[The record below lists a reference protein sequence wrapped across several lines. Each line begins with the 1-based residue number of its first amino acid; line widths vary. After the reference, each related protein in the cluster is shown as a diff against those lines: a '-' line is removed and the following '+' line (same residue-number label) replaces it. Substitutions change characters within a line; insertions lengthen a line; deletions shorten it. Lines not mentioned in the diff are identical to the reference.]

1 MGISPSDRGDSI
13 GCSVIP
19 VHEHFDKDE
28 VKARLAFLDL
38 LAAEGIVVRRN
49 GAHFV
54 APCPFHAEGT
64 GSFTIH
70 APEFDHGHCYGCGW
84 NGDIF
89 AFWGE
94 RHGVGDFPAQLAA
107 CASLASC
114 SPAFFSKARK
124 QASQVTRV
132 ADAPVGQREKPALPR
147 LRALSEGEIEALA
160 RRRGLDAA
168 GVAVAAHA
176 KRVGACD
183 WPQFLDRDG
192 CWRKAEGASA
202 SWVVTDR
209 ERWVVQY
216 RRLDGEKY
224 TRKDGKQIKAWS
236 QGSPTWPL
244 GAGEMGG
251 RAAVL
256 LVEGGSD
263 MLAAFHFLTMFRRL
277 EQVAVCSMLGGSCA
291 ICAEALPYFR
301 RRRVRIMMDEDTPRP
316 VPGHPEKPPIF
327 PGKEAAWRWTEQLTK
342 AGATV
347 ETFSLAGL
355 VRKDG
360 ERVKDL
366 NDLALVDEAAWLDP
380 ELRAA
385 FFDFDF

>member
-1 MGISPSDRGDSI
+1 MTTERTERFDR
-13 GCSVIP
+13 
-19 VHEHFDKDE
+19 DE
-28 VKARLAFLDL
+28 VKASLAFLDL
-38 LAAEGIVVRRN
+38 LAAEGIAVRRN
-49 GAHFV
+49 GAHMV
-54 APCPFHAEGT
+54 CPCPFHAEGT

-84 NGDIF
+84 NGDIY

-94 RHGVGDFPAQLAA
+94 RHGVAAFSEQLAA

-114 SPAFFSKARK
+114 APVFFTRKRK

-132 ADAPVGQREKPALPR
+132 ADAPGGQREKPTLPR
-147 LRALSEGEIEALA
+147 LRPLEREEIEALA

-168 GVAVAAHA
+168 GVAVAASL

-192 CWRKAEGASA
+192 CWRMADGASP

-209 ERWVVQY
+209 ERCVAQY

-244 GAGEMGG
+244 GASEMGD
-251 RAAVL
+251 RVAVL

-263 MLAAFHFLTMFRRL
+263 MLAAYHFLAMFRRV
-277 EQVAVCSMLGGSCA
+277 EKVAVCSMLGGSCS
-291 ICAEALPYFR
+291 ICAAALPFFKR
-301 RRRVRIMMDEDTPRP
+301 KRVRIMMDEDTARP

-327 PGKEAAWRWTEQLTK
+327 PGKEAAARWTAQLTE
-342 AGATV
+342 AGAAV

-355 VRKDG
+355 VKRDG

-366 NDLALVDEAAWLDP
+366 NDLALVDEAAWFDP
-380 ELRAA
+380 ELKAA